1 MGEFYLEAGQ
11 TAHFSKTI
19 SESDVYG
26 FAGITG
32 DFAPI
37 HVDEEFMKRS
47 SYGQRIAHGVLSMGL
62 MSTASS
68 MLLAK
73 VMRDDWE
80 ETPVSLGY
88 DKVRFLA
95 PVFFGD
101 TLSVSYTVQE
111 IDIEAR
117 RSYSSLEVV
126 NQRGELVSVAQHIM
140 KWVKNG

>member
-1 MGEFYLEAGQ
+1 MSKFYLEAGQ

-68 MLLAK
+68 MLLAQ

>member
-11 TAHFSKTI
+11 TARFSKTI

-101 TLSVSYTVQE
+101 TLSVSYTVKE
-111 IDIEAR
+111 IDIERR

-140 KWVKNG
+140 KWVKNK